1 MERKSE
7 YGVENYVVC
16 LGNVGWRFSGKGW
29 SGEVSALFVQPLK
42 RRAVVKYREVDRTTV
57 RLPDIFPLNQAD
69 DDGSAQTQCEDACIY
84 LWHIESGFVA
94 KHAWKSSDVM
104 SFIPFDSELW
114 LTRTQVSSRN
124 ESVASLKISQDKWA

>member
-1 MERKSE
+1 MERESE

-29 SGEVSALFVQPLK
+29 NGEVSALFVQPLK

-69 DDGSAQTQCEDACIY
+69 DDGSAQTHSA
-84 LWHIESGFVA
+84 
-94 KHAWKSSDVM
+94 
-104 SFIPFDSELW
+104 
-114 LTRTQVSSRN
+114 RTPVSTFG
-124 ESVASLKISQDKWA
+124 I